1 MSKDSDLYCIFE
13 NMLPEVFE
21 SREYVVL
28 YKNRPL
34 VLDKI
39 ETVEDSTQVTMNNI
53 INWGRQYDEEA
64 KEWKSS
70 MMTSTLSFDLPK
82 GKKFEDVFYKVEDA
96 DGGYSLWMQSQEN
109 LYRPLIEGGHF

>member
-13 NMLPEVFE
+13 NMLSEVFD
-21 SREYVVL
+21 SKEYVVL

-34 VLDKI
+34 VLNK
-39 ETVEDSTQVTMNNI
+39 VEKGVDSTQVVMNNI
-53 INWGRQYDEEA
+53 INWGREYNEES

-70 MMTSTLSFDLPK
+70 MMTSTISFDLPA
-82 GKKFEDVFYKVEDA
+82 GKNFDDVFYKVEDS
-96 DGGYSLWMQSQEN
+96 DGGYSLWMESQEN